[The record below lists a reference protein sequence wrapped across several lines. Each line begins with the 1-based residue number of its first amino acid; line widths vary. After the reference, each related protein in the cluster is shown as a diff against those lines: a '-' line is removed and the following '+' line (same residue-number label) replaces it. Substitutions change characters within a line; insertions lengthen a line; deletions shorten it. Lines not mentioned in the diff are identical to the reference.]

1 MRGTVIAAGMAMVG
15 VAPVANALITVMTD
29 SLRGPALASTEGQ
42 SPALSASI
50 AHAGSID
57 DAARELDLIRPP
69 RPKQASDFTV
79 SLLGGETLKLASQR
93 GKPVLVN
100 FWATVP

>member
-1 MRGTVIAAGMAMVG
+1 MRGTVMAAGMAVVG
-15 VAPVANALITVMTD
+15 AVLVAIALITVMTD
-29 SLRGPALASTEGQ
+29 GLREPALASTEGE
-42 SPALSASI
+42 SPALSASF

-79 SLLGGETLKLASQR
+79 SLWGGETLKLASQR

>member
-1 MRGTVIAAGMAMVG
+1 MRGTVMAAGIEVVG
-15 VAPVANALITVMTD
+15 AALVAIAPITVMTD
-29 SLRGPALASTEGQ
+29 GPREPALASTEGQ

-50 AHAGSID
+50 AHPGSID
-57 DAARELDLIRPP
+57 DAARELDLIWPP

-100 FWATVP
+100 FWATAP